1 MQRKP
6 PYHESTSQNIMA
18 IILNSLPSES
28 GLTKVEYEGPRIALY
43 SKNPSYLIQNT
54 QIVSNMVNTIKK
66 RIVVRTDESI
76 RKSEE
81 ESIEILNKTIP
92 KDIGITETF
101 FDQALGEA
109 VIFVEKPSLLT
120 NISEDFENVDL
131 LEKTGWKIRITK
143 APQTM
148 PTIKNI
154 NKILCNSINERIRFY
169 KEVGE
174 KIFRSKLNEI
184 TEASLITL
192 GGFAEVGR
200 SSMLLS
206 THESK
211 ILLDC
216 GINISGKDSLNTL
229 PRFDITG
236 LEINDIDAIVL
247 SHAHLDHTGF
257 LPALFKYGY
266 RGPVYCS
273 EPTLPLMNLLQKEY
287 VKNTSG
293 TALYSDKDI
302 EEVIIHT
309 IPLTFG
315 IVTDI
320 SPDVKLVLSNS
331 GHILGSASIHLHIG
345 NGDHNVVYTGD
356 MKFGRMFSLEN
367 ASWNFPR
374 VETMIIESTNGG
386 KEDIFPQREE
396 ADKRLIDSINKTAA
410 ENGKVLIPVPTV
422 GLSQELILSI
432 NVYMKTGKIIETK
445 VLVEKIISNASSIH
459 ETYPQY
465 LSKELKYMIL
475 HDEENP
481 FRSKQFVIIE
491 SQSLEREE
499 PAIILAPSS
508 MLIGGPSVEYLKQI
522 SEDPKNTLVLTS
534 FQATGTPGKNIQDG
548 SREVLINGH
557 TIKIN
562 CRVEKIEGFS
572 THSDYNQLVAY
583 INRLRPKLRRVLVNH
598 GERTKV
604 QNLASSLNRMFKIQ
618 TQHPLVQEA
627 IKLL

>member
-302 EEVIIHT
+302 EEAIIHT

-432 NVYMKTGKIIETK
+432 NMYMKTGKIIETK

>member
-1 MQRKP
+1 
-6 PYHESTSQNIMA
+6 
-18 IILNSLPSES
+18 
-28 GLTKVEYEGPRIALY
+28 
-43 SKNPSYLIQNT
+43 
-54 QIVSNMVNTIKK
+54 
-66 RIVVRTDESI
+66 
-76 RKSEE
+76 
-81 ESIEILNKTIP
+81 
-92 KDIGITETF
+92 
-101 FDQALGEA
+101 
-109 VIFVEKPSLLT
+109 
-120 NISEDFENVDL
+120 
-131 LEKTGWKIRITK
+131 
-143 APQTM
+143 
-148 PTIKNI
+148 
-154 NKILCNSINERIRFY
+154 
-169 KEVGE
+169 
-174 KIFRSKLNEI
+174 
-184 TEASLITL
+184 
-192 GGFAEVGR
+192 
-200 SSMLLS
+200 
-206 THESK
+206 
-211 ILLDC
+211 
-216 GINISGKDSLNTL
+216 
-229 PRFDITG
+229 
-236 LEINDIDAIVL
+236 
-247 SHAHLDHTGF
+247 
-257 LPALFKYGY
+257 
-266 RGPVYCS
+266 
-273 EPTLPLMNLLQKEY
+273 MNLLQKEY

-432 NVYMKTGKIIETK
+432 NMYMKTGKIIETK

>member
-6 PYHESTSQNIMA
+6 PYHESASQNIMA
-18 IILNSLPSES
+18 VILNSLPNES

-54 QIVSNMVNTIKK
+54 QIVFNMVNAIKK
-66 RIVVRTDESI
+66 RIVIRTDESI

-81 ESIEILNKTIP
+81 ESIRILDKVIP
-92 KDIGITETF
+92 KEIGITDTF

-143 APQTM
+143 APQIM
-148 PTIKNI
+148 STIKNI
-154 NKILCNSINERIRFY
+154 NKILCNSVNERIHFY

-174 KIFRSKLNEI
+174 KIFRSKLNGI

-216 GINISGKDSLNTL
+216 GINIAGKDSLNTL

-236 LEINDIDAIVL
+236 LEINEIDAIVL

-302 EEVIIHT
+302 DEVIIHT

-374 VETMIIESTNGG
+374 VETMIIESTHGG
-386 KEDIFPQREE
+386 KEDVFPQREE
-396 ADKRLIDSINKTAA
+396 ADTRLIDSINKTTA

-432 NVYMKTGKIIETK
+432 NMHMRTGKIVETK
-445 VLVEKIISNASSIH
+445 VLIEKIIFNASSIH

-475 HDEENP
+475 RDEENP

-491 SQSLEREE
+491 SQSLRSEE

-508 MLIGGPSVEYLKQI
+508 MLTGGPSVEYLKQI
-522 SEDPKNTLVLTS
+522 SEDPKSTLVLTS
-534 FQATGTPGKNIQDG
+534 FQAAGTPGKNIQDG
-548 SREVLINGH
+548 SREVLINDYN
-557 TIKIN
+557 IKIN
-562 CRVEKIEGFS
+562 CQVEKIEGFS
-572 THSDYNQLVAY
+572 NHSDYNQLVAY

>member
-6 PYHESTSQNIMA
+6 PYHESASQNIMA
-18 IILNSLPSES
+18 VILNSLPNES

-54 QIVSNMVNTIKK
+54 QIVFNMVNAIKK
-66 RIVVRTDESI
+66 RIVIRTDESI

-81 ESIEILNKTIP
+81 ESIRILDKVIP
-92 KDIGITETF
+92 KEIGITDTF

-143 APQTM
+143 APQIM
-148 PTIKNI
+148 STIKNI
-154 NKILCNSINERIRFY
+154 NKILCNSVNERIHFY

-174 KIFRSKLNEI
+174 KIFRSKLNGI

-216 GINISGKDSLNTL
+216 GINIAGKDSLNTL

-236 LEINDIDAIVL
+236 LEINEIDAIVL

-302 EEVIIHT
+302 DEVIIHT

-374 VETMIIESTNGG
+374 VETMIIESTHGG
-386 KEDIFPQREE
+386 KEDVFPQREE
-396 ADKRLIDSINKTAA
+396 ADTRLIDSINKTTA

-432 NVYMKTGKIIETK
+432 NMHMRTGKIVETK
-445 VLVEKIISNASSIH
+445 VLIEKIIFNASSIH

-475 HDEENP
+475 RDEENP

-491 SQSLEREE
+491 SQSLRSEE

-508 MLIGGPSVEYLKQI
+508 MLTGGPSVEYLKQI
-522 SEDPKNTLVLTS
+522 SEDPKSTLVLTS
-534 FQATGTPGKNIQDG
+534 FQAAGTPGKNIQDG
-548 SREVLINGH
+548 SREVLINDH
-557 TIKIN
+557 NIKIN
-562 CRVEKIEGFS
+562 CQVEKIEGFS
-572 THSDYNQLVAY
+572 NHSDYNQLVAY

>member
-1 MQRKP
+1 M
-6 PYHESTSQNIMA
+6 
-18 IILNSLPSES
+18 
-28 GLTKVEYEGPRIALY
+28 
-43 SKNPSYLIQNT
+43 
-54 QIVSNMVNTIKK
+54 
-66 RIVVRTDESI
+66 SI
-76 RKSEE
+76 
-81 ESIEILNKTIP
+81 
-92 KDIGITETF
+92 
-101 FDQALGEA
+101 
-109 VIFVEKPSLLT
+109 
-120 NISEDFENVDL
+120 
-131 LEKTGWKIRITK
+131 
-143 APQTM
+143 
-148 PTIKNI
+148 IKNI
-154 NKILCNSINERIRFY
+154 NKILCNSTNERIRFY

-216 GINISGKDSLNTL
+216 GINVSGKGSLNTL

-236 LEINDIDAIVL
+236 LEINEIDAIVL

-287 VKNTSG
+287 VKNNSG
-293 TALYSDKDI
+293 TAIYSDKDI
-302 EEVIIHT
+302 DEVIIHT
-309 IPLTFG
+309 IPLTYG

-374 VETMIIESTNGG
+374 VETMIIESTHGG
-386 KEDIFPQREE
+386 KEDVFPQREE
-396 ADKRLIDSINKTAA
+396 ADKHLVDIINKTTA

-432 NVYMKTGKIIETK
+432 NMYMKTGKIVETK
-445 VLVEKIISNASSIH
+445 VLVEKVIFNAISIH
-459 ETYPQY
+459 EAYPQY

-491 SQSLEREE
+491 CQSLEREE

-522 SEDPKNTLVLTS
+522 SEDPKSTLVLAS
-534 FQATGTPGKNIQDG
+534 FQAAGTPGRNIQDG
-548 SREVLINGH
+548 SRKVLINGH
-557 TIKIN
+557 NIKIN
-562 CRVEKIEGFS
+562 CQVEKIEGFS

-583 INRLRPKLRRVLVNH
+583 INRLRPKLRRILVNH
-598 GERTKV
+598 GERIKV

-618 TQHPLVQEA
+618 TQQPLVQEA

>member
-6 PYHESTSQNIMA
+6 PYHESASQNIMA
-18 IILNSLPSES
+18 VILNSLPNES

-54 QIVSNMVNTIKK
+54 QIVFNMVNAIKK
-66 RIVVRTDESI
+66 RIVIRTDESI

-81 ESIEILNKTIP
+81 ESIRILDKVIP
-92 KDIGITETF
+92 KDIGITDTF

-143 APQTM
+143 APQIM
-148 PTIKNI
+148 STIKNI
-154 NKILCNSINERIRFY
+154 NKILCNSVNERIHFY

-174 KIFRSKLNEI
+174 KIFRSKLNGI

-216 GINISGKDSLNTL
+216 GINVAGKDSLSTL

-236 LEINDIDAIVL
+236 LEINEIDAIVL

-302 EEVIIHT
+302 DEVIIHT

-374 VETMIIESTNGG
+374 VETMIIESTHGG
-386 KEDIFPQREE
+386 KEDVFPQREE
-396 ADKRLIDSINKTAA
+396 ADTRLIDSINKTTA

-432 NVYMKTGKIIETK
+432 NMHMRTGKIVETK
-445 VLVEKIISNASSIH
+445 VLIEKIIFNASSIH

-475 HDEENP
+475 RDEENP

-491 SQSLEREE
+491 SQSLRSEE

-508 MLIGGPSVEYLKQI
+508 MLTGGPSVEYLKQI
-522 SEDPKNTLVLTS
+522 SEDPKSTLVLTS
-534 FQATGTPGKNIQDG
+534 FQAAGTPGKNIQDG
-548 SREVLINGH
+548 SREVLINDH
-557 TIKIN
+557 NIKIN
-562 CRVEKIEGFS
+562 CQVEKIEGFS
-572 THSDYNQLVAY
+572 NHSDYNQLVAY